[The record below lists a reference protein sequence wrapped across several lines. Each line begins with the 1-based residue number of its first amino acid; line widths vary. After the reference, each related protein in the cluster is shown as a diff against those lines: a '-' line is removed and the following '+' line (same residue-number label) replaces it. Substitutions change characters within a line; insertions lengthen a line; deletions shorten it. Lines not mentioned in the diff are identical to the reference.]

1 MMNKIGFA
9 TITLSVLMVLTASCT
24 SREEKGENNRDGE
37 SYNDLAWRL
46 REDGAPA
53 SEFIAMQQKAVE
65 AVEAGESDDDPVEVM
80 AQMGYFYNIAGDYSN
95 GVDYLLRAVEIAKD
109 REPSE
114 GMITLYGDLGDLY
127 VTLGLGEEALEANT
141 KSLEMSCRL
150 NGRYLSDVYRFRATI
165 FDLLN
170 MPDSVIGCLDR
181 ALYTI
186 DNGNI
191 EGDREV
197 MRSTVLH
204 EKADYIIMKNQ
215 SRDSVDKAVKTLE
228 KLKASYGRWDISGM
242 DFPLGLGYLAQGN
255 SEKGIRLMED
265 AIAEFEKQDD
275 MRAISDCLP
284 SLMDAYARNGHYDQ
298 LGSKFLQYASLR
310 DSLLNQEKLNAV
322 AGADLRYRAS
332 QLKEANETLRL
343 RHELTRQ
350 RIILWSAGAL
360 ALLLGLGIYIRM
372 QKLKHRR
379 ELEEQ
384 SKKME
389 TLLAERIELNSHIEN
404 LNNQLN
410 TSNSEMNQNASFLQP
425 AILDKEHEKE
435 FRQSFSALYP
445 DFLPSLRKDF
455 PELTPGNEL
464 VCMMIF
470 LHKSTD
476 EIALALGISRD
487 SVNKTRYRLRQ
498 RFNLPREVELDAF
511 LRSRR

>member
-141 KSLEMSCRL
+141 KSL
-150 NGRYLSDVYRFRATI
+150 
-165 FDLLN
+165 LN

-242 DFPLGLGYLAQGN
+242 DFSLGLGYLAQGN